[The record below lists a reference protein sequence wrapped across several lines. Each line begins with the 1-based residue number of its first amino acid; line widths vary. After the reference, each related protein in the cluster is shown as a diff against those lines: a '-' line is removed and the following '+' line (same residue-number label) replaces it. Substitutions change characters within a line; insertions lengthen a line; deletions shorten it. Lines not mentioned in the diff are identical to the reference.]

1 MIKLI
6 KCLSRMM
13 GYKIAM
19 VKIGGQP
26 QLPGV
31 TIDGDKE
38 LLRYLDIT
46 GYSFKKEP
54 LKRTFPKDVEFEPIK
69 PLTDEQ
75 LKALGFTINVDVT
88 DCKNYKEASKI
99 MDQINN
105 KEVKIQV
112 WKKS

>member
-1 MIKLI
+1 MVKLI
-6 KCLSRMM
+6 KWLSHMM
-13 GYKIAM
+13 GYKIVM

-54 LKRTFPKDVEFEPIK
+54 LKRNFPNP
-69 PLTDEQ
+69 
-75 LKALGFTINVDVT
+75 
-88 DCKNYKEASKI
+88 KI
-99 MDQINN
+99 MEQINN
-105 KEVKIQV
+105 KG
-112 WKKS
+112 S

>member
-6 KCLSRMM
+6 KWLSHMM

-31 TIDGDKE
+31 AIDGDKE

-54 LKRTFPKDVEFEPIK
+54 LKRTFPNPKIMEQIK

-75 LKALGFTINVDVT
+75 LKALGFTINVDVA
-88 DCKNYKEASKI
+88 DCKNYKEAPKI
-99 MDQINN
+99 MEQINN

-112 WKKS
+112 WRKS